1 MAEEGTLCIN
11 ADVLK
16 KAGANASSTSTAEA
30 YTNVFIKM
38 AEAQLS
44 SSARYDWVTNYSSV
58 SDIGKEILRDASSS
72 YAAVQSINYDMK
84 GFTSRQEALAMLNI
98 LWAGFQ
104 KTINLLEK
112 DNNYKDFILTGAGD
126 ID

>member
-16 KAGANASSTSTAEA
+16 MAGANASSTATAEA

-38 AEAQLS
+38 AEGHLCAA
-44 SSARYDWVTNYSSV
+44 ARYDWVTNYSSISTV
-58 SDIGKEILRDASSS
+58 GKHILRDAAAK
-72 YAAVQSINYDMK
+72 YAAIQSINYNMA
-84 GFTSRQEALAMLNI
+84 GFSSRQEALTMVNI

-104 KTINLLEK
+104 KCVTLLEK
-112 DNNYKDFILTGAGD
+112 DNNYKDFILSGSGD
-126 ID
+126 VD

>member
-16 KAGANASSTSTAEA
+16 KAGVDASSTSTAEA
-30 YTNVFIKM
+30 YTNFYILQ

-44 SSARYDWVTNYSSV
+44 TSARYDWVANYASV
-58 SDIGKEILRDASSS
+58 SDIGKEILRDAASS
-72 YAAVQSINYDMK
+72 YAAILAINYDPS
-84 GFTSRQEALAMLNI
+84 GFPQVSLALNTI
-98 LWAGFQ
+98 NVLWAGFQ
-104 KTINLLEK
+104 KIITLLEK
-112 DNNYKDFILTGAGD
+112 DNNYKDFILTGAGE

>member
-16 KAGANASSTSTAEA
+16 KAGTNASTTSTAEA
-30 YTNVFIKM
+30 HTNVYIKM
-38 AEAQLS
+38 AEAHLS

-58 SDIGKEILRDASSS
+58 SAIGKEILKDAASS
-72 YAAVQSINYDMK
+72 YAAVLAINYDMS
-84 GFTSRQEALAMLNI
+84 GFTSRQETLTMVNI

-104 KTINLLEK
+104 KVITLLEK
-112 DNNYKDFILTGAGD
+112 DNKYKDFVLTGSGE

>member
-16 KAGANASSTSTAEA
+16 KAGVNANSTATAEA

-38 AEAQLS
+38 AEGQLS

-58 SDIGKEILRDASSS
+58 STIGKQILKDAASS
-72 YAAVQSINYDMK
+72 YAAVQAINYDMS
-84 GFTSRQEALAMLNI
+84 GFTSRQEALTMVNI

-104 KTINLLEK
+104 KCITLLEK
-112 DNNYKDFILTGAGD
+112 DNKYKDFILTGSGD